1 MLRCWHAQTISVVEM
16 KERGM
21 RSQSPYRP
29 GSPRAWDA
37 AEYDSCGT
45 FVWEHG
51 ADLVEMLAPRSCD
64 RFLDVGCGT
73 GHLTARIDESGADV
87 LGIDGSKSMVRQ
99 ARSNYPHL
107 CFEVVDALEMKLGP
121 QFDAVFSNAV
131 LHWITEPDVAASEIF
146 NALKPGGRFGSGARR
161 KGQHQRHHRSGPPR
175 PREDKS
181 PADRPEPWYFPDAGE
196 YAALLEHLGFKV
208 SYAGSLIAPH
218 GWVKAD
224 GTMMTW
230 LKTFGEPLLNDLTES
245 QRDTVCGIAEDALRA
260 TMLDDGAWIADYVR
274 LQVMAEKPPR
284 SRDAGSS

>member
-1 MLRCWHAQTISVVEM
+1 
-16 KERGM
+16 M
-21 RSQSPYRP
+21 RSQSPDRL
-29 GSPRAWDA
+29 GALRVWDA
-37 AEYDSCGT
+37 ARYDSCGT

-64 RFLDVGCGT
+64 RILDVGCGT
-73 GHLTARIDESGADV
+73 GHLTARIAESGADV

-107 CFEVVDALEMKLGP
+107 CFEVVDALEMNLGP

-131 LHWITEPDVAASEIF
+131 LHWITEPDVAASEVF
-146 NALKPGGRFGSGARR
+146 NALKPGGRFVAEFGGRGNISTIIEAVHCARERIRARPIDR
-161 KGQHQRHHRSGPPR
+161 K
-175 PREDKS
+175 
-181 PADRPEPWYFPDAGE
+181 PWYFPDAGE

-208 SYAGSLIAPH
+208 SYARLFDRPTRLGE
-218 GWVKAD
+218 GD

-260 TMLDDGAWIADYVR
+260 TMLDDGAWLADYVR
-274 LQVMAEKPPR
+274 LRVMAEKPPR